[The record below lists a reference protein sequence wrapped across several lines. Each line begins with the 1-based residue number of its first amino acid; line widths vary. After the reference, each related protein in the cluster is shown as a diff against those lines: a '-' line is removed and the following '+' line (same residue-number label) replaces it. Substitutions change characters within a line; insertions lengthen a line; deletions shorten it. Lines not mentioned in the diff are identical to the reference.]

1 MDHGHAHPSHDPSP
15 ATVASHDSNRQ
26 QTPIRPLSF
35 LGVTN
40 TSSPLRRSPQT
51 PFETPLSLPQR
62 RLQLRNAGFRA
73 PRLPSHQLS
82 TRISKWFSDKDD
94 HNSRRQKSPARKQE
108 NSPPTVRRRAPRG
121 GNTPS
126 SILQE
131 ITNSTRSRP
140 SEKSTF
146 VSIYEDGQDDS
157 PTHSWYHDAPS
168 TQQSPITLNPVQV
181 KPNDMKLREISG
193 NARRSPPPLSSP
205 LARQVRGRSKRSLN
219 LRKTSFPASEHIVFL
234 ETQLEEFE
242 RSQYSPNTGLPL
254 KDKVNAL
261 TAENNRLEEMLA
273 ELEHQFE
280 TRLRDSVEH
289 KTGLEM
295 NLRRKIKQLEEEI
308 DIKDSTIQDL
318 ADRNNASQRDL
329 SNANSWK
336 AAVERLE
343 LEKRGLEETNRNLE
357 KRNDVLTE
365 LLGQSPTRSHHGFEF
380 PSPVKEQ
387 HKKTPRPRSMMPRIP
402 SSPGR
407 SELKRPL
414 SLHTSPSPFQH
425 DYFSPLSALIREHDH
440 PCHEENV
447 DPQKS
452 RDDLQSVDSGLGDSC
467 SVRSGNGTMSKR
479 SSMHSYASASPA
491 AWGLPLPPSP
501 TDNVTERSSR
511 RRKTRRFASG
521 STQLKPL
528 VLPTLKSTNSFP
540 QSAPLVE
547 FNSSPERRDIS
558 EHSIDPT
565 ISFLSQ
571 HYDTPTQPMRRSH
584 AWAAEDALNALEGT
598 AESRFVS
605 LDQKTADQKYL
616 HPTHETALT
625 FQDLQ
630 AYPDYNSDSTPFAPS
645 LIDEVIMEEGS
656 TAFLS
661 NQFKDDGDQSFSS
674 LAGEVSIT
682 ESEIDR
688 ARAEEQIL
696 TTQFLESE
704 LPHPAS
710 IQLPNLSEAPY
721 SLERNADQNNSL
733 EDLGDSEPVS
743 EPDFGAAVRVEQEFA
758 NPLVSPY
765 ALPTTTVQHTEASRS
780 GERELN
786 HQDEQEDAH
795 PQTSSIASSSGKL
808 AEIRRHGTGIGLQ
821 SAELTMPNPLKTA
834 SSQPSCK
841 RPKHPKSPLEVL
853 QRKGRPTIPMT
864 SLNNRTIFGT
874 ISRYTSYMREI
885 RRDPTAL
892 ARRVIANA
900 WCSNWKRLGKLSWW
914 VLGLFL
920 GPGWK
925 QKIMEKTE
933 GWEAYD
939 GENIAEVEHE
949 RLNGP
954 DLGTP
959 QRSCSKL
966 ETMARQSTRAQQKKR
981 VEFDKG
987 RGAQHPPR
995 PEAEDSQRQK
1005 CKTCE
1010 QKSGKVSWGKSLYLW
1025 GKFSVAIML
1034 AVGGAIIKGPEEMM
1048 KDCDLHGDAAEETRE
1063 EHVCD
1068 GHNMADS
1075 DHNYSLVLQNEYCYQ
1090 EGDDDKDDNENTESS
1105 SPHSSQTKPSSL
1117 ATLSLSQHPPLHLQ
1131 PYPRDNHYTFGVPST
1146 SEHDQIDD
1154 NGQCRPS
1161 RSRVSHHHRD
1171 PPPRFFDT
1179 RSHDDLGTLRWM
1191 QRLRVRD
1198 FQGWKPRDEDGDT
1211 DVESTIRALPI
1222 RDRVRKRVRSLSS

>member
-1 MDHGHAHPSHDPSP
+1 MEHGHAHPSHVPSP
-15 ATVASHDSNRQ
+15 ATVADHDSNRQ
-26 QTPIRPLSF
+26 QTPNRPLSF

-40 TSSPLRRSPQT
+40 TSSPLRPSPQT

-73 PRLPSHQLS
+73 PRLPSHRLS
-82 TRISKWFSDKDD
+82 TRLSKWFSDKDD
-94 HNSRRQKSPARKQE
+94 HKSRRQKSPARKQE
-108 NSPPTVRRRAPRG
+108 NSPPTVRRRAPQG
-121 GNTPS
+121 GNPPS

-140 SEKSTF
+140 SIRSTF
-146 VSIYEDGQDDS
+146 GSIYEDGQDGS

-168 TQQSPITLNPVQV
+168 TQQSPIALNPVHA
-181 KPNDMKLREISG
+181 KANEMKLREISG
-193 NARRSPPPLSSP
+193 NARRSPPPPSSLS
-205 LARQVRGRSKRSLN
+205 ARQVRGRSKRGLN
-219 LRKTSFPASEHIVFL
+219 LHKTSFPASEHIVFL

-254 KDKVNAL
+254 KDKVSAL

-295 NLRRKIKQLEEEI
+295 NLRRRIKQLEEEI

-318 ADRNNASQRDL
+318 EDRNNASQRDL

-343 LEKRGLEETNRNLE
+343 SEKRDLEETSRNLE

-365 LLGQSPTRSHHGFEF
+365 LLGQSPTRSHHEFEF

-387 HKKTPRPRSMMPRIP
+387 HRRTPRPRSMMPRIP
-402 SSPGR
+402 SSPAR
-407 SELKRPL
+407 SELKRRR
-414 SLHTSPSPFQH
+414 SLHTSPSPFQL

-452 RDDLQSVDSGLGDSC
+452 RDDWQSVDSGLGDSC
-467 SVRSGNGTMSKR
+467 SVRSGNGAMSKR

-501 TDNVTERSSR
+501 TDDVTERSSR

-528 VLPTLKSTNSFP
+528 VLPTLNSTSSFP

-547 FNSSPERRDIS
+547 FNSSPERRDVS

-565 ISFLSQ
+565 IAFLSQ
-571 HYDTPTQPMRRSH
+571 HCDTPTQPMRRSH

-598 AESRFVS
+598 ADARFVS
-605 LDQKTADQKYL
+605 LDEKMADPKSL
-616 HPTHETALT
+616 HSTHETALA
-625 FQDLQ
+625 FQDRQ
-630 AYPDYNSDSTPFAPS
+630 AYPDYNPDSTPFAPS

-661 NQFKDDGDQSFSS
+661 NQFKDAGDQSFSS
-674 LAGEVSIT
+674 LAGEVSMT
-682 ESEIDR
+682 GSDIDG
-688 ARAEEQIL
+688 ARTEEQIL
-696 TTQFLESE
+696 TNQFLESA
-704 LPHPAS
+704 LPHPVS
-710 IQLPNLSEAPY
+710 IQLPNLFEAPY
-721 SLERNADQNNSL
+721 SLERHADQNNSL
-733 EDLGDSEPVS
+733 EDLGDCEPVS
-743 EPDFGAAVRVEQEFA
+743 EPDFSAAVSVEQEFV
-758 NPLVSPY
+758 NPLVSPNP
-765 ALPTTTVQHTEASRS
+765 LPTTIVQRTEASHS

-786 HQDEQEDAH
+786 HQDEQEDVHA
-795 PQTSSIASSSGKL
+795 QTSLIASPSGKL
-808 AEIRRHGTGIGLQ
+808 VAIGRHSTGVGLQ

-834 SSQPSCK
+834 SSPPSCK
-841 RPKHPKSPLEVL
+841 RPKRPKSPLEVL
-853 QRKGRPTIPMT
+853 QHKGRPTIPMT

-874 ISRYTSYMREI
+874 VSRYTSYMREI

-925 QKIMEKTE
+925 QKIKEKTE
-933 GWEAYD
+933 GWEVYD
-939 GENIAEVEHE
+939 GENIAEVERE
-949 RLNGP
+949 RLNGR
-954 DLGTP
+954 DLDTP
-959 QRSCSKL
+959 QRSCRSL
-966 ETMARQSTRAQQKKR
+966 ETIARQSTRAQQKKR
-981 VEFDKG
+981 VEFDDG
-987 RGAQHPPR
+987 RGVQRPPR
-995 PEAEDSQRQK
+995 LEAEDAQLQK

-1010 QKSGKVSWGKSLYLW
+1010 QRSKKGSWGKSLYLW

-1034 AVGGAIIKGPEEMM
+1034 AVGGAVIKGPEEMM
-1048 KDCDLHGDAAEETRE
+1048 KDCDLHGDATEETRQQ
-1063 EHVCD
+1063 HVQD
-1068 GHNMADS
+1068 GHDITES
-1075 DHNYSLVLQNEYCYQ
+1075 EHNYSLVLQSNHGYQ
-1090 EGDDDKDDNENTESS
+1090 GDDNEDDNETTDSS
-1105 SPHSSQTKPSSL
+1105 LPDSSQTKPSNQ
-1117 ATLSLSQHPPLHLQ
+1117 AILSLSQHPPLHPQ
-1131 PYPRDNHYTFGVPST
+1131 VYQRNNHYTFGVPST
-1146 SEHDQIDD
+1146 SEHAQIDD

-1161 RSRVSHHHRD
+1161 RSRVSHHRRAL
-1171 PPPRFFDT
+1171 PPRFFDP
-1179 RSHDDLGTLRWM
+1179 RSHDDLGTLQWM
-1191 QRLRVRD
+1191 QSLRVRD
-1198 FQGWKPRDEDGDT
+1198 FQSWKPMDEDGHT
-1211 DVESTIRALPI
+1211 GVQSTIRVMPI
-1222 RDRVRKRVRSLSS
+1222 QGRVRTRVRSLSG